1 MANCISKL
9 KNASSANFYVFQE
22 YEQVMRT
29 WLSLMV
35 FFALVSSV
43 VIAEEQTDTL
53 VLHADSDAVTESVN
67 KLQEPLYNAFT
78 ERYILDD
85 LRSLRTEMAAQKA
98 ELLQQVMDREHSA
111 IDRAV
116 TYSTDTVTYFFYIV
130 AAASSILVMVGW
142 TSIRE
147 VRERVQN
154 FANSEINKLISE
166 YEERLGNLE
175 QQLSLK
181 TQDIEENR
189 EEIAQARETQ
199 ALWLR
204 AQQEIHASG
213 KISIYDQILKISPD
227 DASALTYKADAVLEL
242 NEPQWAINLC
252 TQALSMDEEN
262 SHAYYQMACA
272 YALMGYPDI
281 AMKNIH
287 QAIEINESYRE
298 DLDKE
303 EMLISL
309 HELEEFR
316 NLWHIEGN

>member
-1 MANCISKL
+1 MSKALLRFGVFLMLSTTVLATDEALEL
-9 KNASSANFYVFQE
+9 KVDSPAAADAI
-22 YEQVMRT
+22 EQ
-29 WLSLMV
+29 
-35 FFALVSSV
+35 
-43 VIAEEQTDTL
+43 
-53 VLHADSDAVTESVN
+53 
-67 KLQEPLYNAFT
+67 LQAPLYTAFT

-85 LRSLRTEMAAQKA
+85 LKALRTEMAAQKA
-98 ELLQQVMDREHSA
+98 ELLQQIMDREHSA

-147 VRERVQN
+147 VRERVQT

-166 YEERLGNLE
+166 YEERLANIE
-175 QQLSLK
+175 RQLLIK

-213 KISIYDQILKISPD
+213 KITIYDQILKISPD

-252 TQALSMDEEN
+252 NQALAIEEEN

-281 AMKNIH
+281 AMKNIL

-309 HELEEFR
+309 HGLDEFR
-316 NLWHIEGN
+316 KLWHSEDSP